1 LQERERHHMQ
11 ARARTVR
18 NPAVSEHNT
27 SSNFRS
33 NNRILDPHGSVG
45 PLRAEHARTHSPTRA
60 TQRVNR
66 AHLPPS
72 SICAGIRPTAAS
84 DAQAQTSPTR
94 SRASTAD
101 ALRYQPPSQSARGP
115 ARSSGGMPSRSANPS
130 PRRIRFAD
138 EQQPQSRAPLTG
150 RSPTRQR
157 GESSLP
163 SVQAHRSP
171 RTSVSPPARGLEPT
185 AGPSDQ
191 AIPCAQFDVRAGESY
206 AEIYATNR
214 LAFYL
219 EPHPDA
225 TTLHRSTAHTGVK
238 QLLSSVRRWKGFA
251 MRGAHGHL
259 IEASKITERDL
270 WFEGVCES
278 CMGANLNASP
288 TRHTHHQRDARDRL
302 RAQSQSPG
310 ASTSAGA
317 PVRQR

>member
-1 LQERERHHMQ
+1 M
-11 ARARTVR
+11 
-18 NPAVSEHNT
+18 
-27 SSNFRS
+27 
-33 NNRILDPHGSVG
+33 
-45 PLRAEHARTHSPTRA
+45 
-60 TQRVNR
+60 
-66 AHLPPS
+66 
-72 SICAGIRPTAAS
+72 
-84 DAQAQTSPTR
+84 
-94 SRASTAD
+94 
-101 ALRYQPPSQSARGP
+101 
-115 ARSSGGMPSRSANPS
+115 
-130 PRRIRFAD
+130 RR
-138 EQQPQSRAPLTG
+138 
-150 RSPTRQR
+150 
-157 GESSLP
+157 
-163 SVQAHRSP
+163 
-171 RTSVSPPARGLEPT
+171 LEPT

-206 AEIYATNR
+206 AEIYAANR

-259 IEASKITERDL
+259 IEASEITERDL
-270 WFEGVCES
+270 WFEGVCDS